1 MRRDS
6 VSAAAAAVDIIS
18 CTLDDHLRP
27 HSRHIPARQ
36 CYSYK
41 ESTAEQRE
49 ISLSAVRE
57 LRIAIIT
64 DCSTDSTNTTST
76 STPDSHLGL
85 YLTSYTHSFTL
96 LCVCQ
101 KITYTFYNSISN
113 TFLTDI
119 MKRLYHTW
127 KYLKLSTTAIYF

>member
-1 MRRDS
+1 MRTVVVGAGFMRRDS
-6 VSAAAAAVDIIS
+6 VSAAAVDIIS

-27 HSRHIPARQ
+27 HSRHIPGRQ

-85 YLTSYTHSFTL
+85 YLL
-96 LCVCQ
+96 
-101 KITYTFYNSISN
+101 YTFLYAS
-113 TFLTDI
+113 L
-119 MKRLYHTW
+119 RLSENHL
-127 KYLKLSTTAIYF
+127 YLL